1 MAERKDA
8 IALYAEKEGI
18 PYSEAVKNLTDL
30 NKGFEE
36 LYVRGRFDL
45 TKPNDRKA
53 HDSMAAAFAAN
64 QELFAAFD
72 SWRRAKY
79 GDGMKD
85 TILEASDTLGFY
97 KPINS
102 VWDTI
107 TGDDASGRLKKAAME
122 PYGFAET
129 LDGNYIE
136 PWRSEQAQDAAMEA
150 VREATP
156 PSDSQVEEERQKDL
170 IDEMRAEQE
179 AMQQGRQGQNVF
191 LDRDP
196 QIGAVRQQVRAA
208 ADNPFLF
215 GTEGKQSQIEDLLD
229 KAGRKIPAPDRS
241 DARSVARFNND
252 FSSREFVRDAALRK
266 QRELANLDR
275 NHRNLVNSQGMQ
287 DTMMK
292 WIVANPDHAMS
303 EKGLANW
310 TDQDKIAFAKNYKMG
325 NFDDPAPAPKGVPMF
340 DKDGLMGFQSE
351 QTVKDRI
358 GDKTFR
364 VDPNKP
370 NRAQMTERRNN
381 QMLDEI
387 RDEIKETGKHPF
399 GEGPVLG
406 TDYAREVALRDT
418 FDGGDI
424 GALKKSAR
432 DFRDGAVP
440 GRNYTQSVGIPSPMP
455 KNFEAPEDIFEPSQK
470 MVSQD
475 MLAKNNEEVNSVLDS
490 VSLPGPRN
498 PVKTLPFSL
507 DNPTDNSYGEKAQ
520 RRANADKAYADWQA
534 RYGEGVRERK
544 AFMDQRMQD
553 REQEIKAKRQAA
565 QAEAAPRPGQPASES
580 RTVHDVFKEQE
591 LKRRQQ
597 ASPFYSKNIFG

>member
-1 MAERKDA
+1 MAERESSIVKWGKSQG
-8 IALYAEKEGI
+8 L
-18 PYSEAVKNLTDL
+18 SEAEAFKKLGEYHDKFQT
-30 NKGFEE
+30 
-36 LYVRGRFDL
+36 LYVDGPFITWSDDDL
-45 TKPNDRKA
+45 AA
-53 HDSMAAAFAAN
+53 HRAFASVFKNSPELLRAYN
-64 QELFAAFD
+64 DYRQEVENEDSIDEALESARNSYGVAGVGRAIGDAFGGSFD
-72 SWRRAKY
+72 EKSFKEILGGFGIEKV
-79 GDGMKD
+79 GDKIILPYQSKQGLEEFNENIKD
-85 TILEASDTLGFY
+85 RGLSD
-97 KPINS
+97 
-102 VWDTI
+102 
-107 TGDDASGRLKKAAME
+107 E
-122 PYGFAET
+122 E
-129 LDGNYIE
+129 
-136 PWRSEQAQDAAMEA
+136 
-150 VREATP
+150 
-156 PSDSQVEEERQKDL
+156 VEEERQKDL

-310 TDQDKIAFAKNYKMG
+310 TDQDKIAFVKNYKMG

>member
-1 MAERKDA
+1 MAERESSIVKWGKSQG
-8 IALYAEKEGI
+8 L
-18 PYSEAVKNLTDL
+18 SEAEAFKKLGEYHDKFQT
-30 NKGFEE
+30 
-36 LYVRGRFDL
+36 LYVDGPFITWSDDDL
-45 TKPNDRKA
+45 AA
-53 HDSMAAAFAAN
+53 HRAFASVFKNSPELLRAYN
-64 QELFAAFD
+64 DYRQEVENEDSIDEALESARNSYGVAGVGRAIGDAFGGSFD
-72 SWRRAKY
+72 EKSFKEILGGFGIEKV
-79 GDGMKD
+79 GDKIILPYQSKQGLEEFNENIKD
-85 TILEASDTLGFY
+85 RGLSD
-97 KPINS
+97 
-102 VWDTI
+102 
-107 TGDDASGRLKKAAME
+107 E
-122 PYGFAET
+122 E
-129 LDGNYIE
+129 
-136 PWRSEQAQDAAMEA
+136 
-150 VREATP
+150 
-156 PSDSQVEEERQKDL
+156 VEEERQKDL

-370 NRAQMTERRNN
+370 NRAQMMERRNN

-387 RDEIKETGKHPF
+387 RNEENPLKPGQKTHPF
-399 GEGPVLG
+399 EMFGGS
-406 TDYAREVALRDT
+406 TDYAAEVASREPVSMSNPAPQRD
-418 FDGGDI
+418 DRYKNP
-424 GALKKSAR
+424 AYSQQNPLVNR
-432 DFRDGAVP
+432 DDR
-440 GRNYTQSVGIPSPMP
+440 Y
-455 KNFEAPEDIFEPSQK
+455 KNPAYSQQTPISK
-470 MVSQD
+470 VDQVRKD
-475 MLAKNNEEVNSVLDS
+475 VNAEVNDVLNQ
-490 VSLPGPRN
+490 VSIPGSNQNSDILDRAPVNATPVPSRRKIRN
-498 PVKTLPFSL
+498 QKPAPL
-507 DNPTDNSYGEKAQ
+507 DIP
-520 RRANADKAYADWQA
+520 A
-534 RYGEGVRERK
+534 RTWPDYTG
-544 AFMDQRMQD
+544 
-553 REQEIKAKRQAA
+553 
-565 QAEAAPRPGQPASES
+565 
-580 RTVHDVFKEQE
+580 
-591 LKRRQQ
+591 
-597 ASPFYSKNIFG
+597 Y